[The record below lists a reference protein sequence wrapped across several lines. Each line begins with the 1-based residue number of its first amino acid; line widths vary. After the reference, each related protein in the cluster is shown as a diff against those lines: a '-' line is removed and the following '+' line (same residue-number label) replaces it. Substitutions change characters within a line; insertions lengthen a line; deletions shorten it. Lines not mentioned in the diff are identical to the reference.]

1 MTAQIADSID
11 IDGERLAL
19 FAEPLESYFDSHP
32 PRPAFL
38 PTNTAN
44 WRGYVA
50 SWRIHDNK
58 LYIVAIKGR
67 ICEPSPASSR
77 DTQCTAQPATL
88 QSLFQT
94 QESEVFAHWFSGTL
108 QVPKGAM
115 IGYVHMGYERRHEF
129 DLLITI
135 ERGVVRATTTRD
147 NRR

>member
-19 FAEPLESYFDSHP
+19 FAEPLESYFAGHP
-32 PRPAFL
+32 PRPTFR
-38 PTNTAN
+38 PTSTAN

-50 SWRIHDNK
+50 SWRIRDNK
-58 LYIVAIKGR
+58 LYITAIEGR
-67 ICEPSPASSR
+67 ICEPSRAAPH
-77 DTQCTAQPATL
+77 DPQCPSQPATL
-88 QSLFQT
+88 QSLFRT
-94 QESEVFAHWFSGTL
+94 QETEVFADWFSGTL
-108 QVPKGAM
+108 RVPKGAM
-115 IGYVHMGYERRHEF
+115 TDYVHMGYERRHEF